1 MIGRLTIDKAS
12 MNLSYFL
19 YTLKIINDN
28 NGRVSRRE
36 FGKQMG
42 DFIGMP
48 SVKGGKENR
57 TPYNKSKLPR
67 YFGFVDI
74 EYGHSNENIL
84 VLTHRGK
91 ILVNYIEDRGE
102 EKEADKRY
110 GIKKNNRDDFID
122 LIFESVIFDSFGKN
136 NCGAEQSK
144 TDVEPP
150 KIVFKTILELGR
162 ATAEE
167 ICFVMFGLNFGI
179 FKSFEEAIEVVK
191 NNRNVSEY
199 DYKSITDQW
208 QITNIVNDCKIINI
222 FTDSNIRLLTS
233 QRDEQNN
240 KIYYSLSKTLD
251 DVHKEQIRTIGAIY
265 KPLRLY
271 VYTNGNIETIH
282 KWIDDVVLG
291 RVSDNTLV
299 FRYNNYVEFC
309 SDYSKTGALIPG
321 VFEKALLTAFN
332 EEKKNVYI
340 VLEGTTETMF
350 RKRIGGLLPLMKSK
364 DDFLAEDH
372 GWSINS
378 VKNERLYNYLVTN
391 STNAKNVL
399 KDQMVRLPSNIH
411 IIGAIMM
418 TENDKNLEFD
428 YVFQRC
434 FVNAK
439 DNAGFTNSNANKAII
454 PSSNILLYGVPGCG
468 KSHKVEE
475 EYESKITTEKNK
487 VRVVFHPDYTY
498 SDFVGQLLPVL
509 KEVENA
515 QGVKEEKLQYEFVPG
530 PFTKIIKTAYE
541 EPNQQCLLIIEELNR
556 GNAPAIFGE
565 IFQLLDRNDN
575 GESKYG
581 IYNADIAKYAYGGL
595 PENQGIAINVIA
607 NTPIKL
613 PPNLTI
619 VATMNTSDQNVFTM
633 DTAFQRRW
641 QMKHIPNRFTGESLD
656 EKTIN
661 HIAKHLPNSE
671 ISWGVFAQTINK
683 KMHTANLGFGGT
695 EDKSLGVYFATD
707 NDLDD
712 AERFAEKVL
721 KYLWDDAFKLGRKEL
736 FNDCSQG
743 LSAVIEAYEDAAKA
757 KIEKQSAE
765 DPLKKV
771 LVPEVY
777 NEMQKK
783 MAEMVA
789 EQAQTAEEKT
799 SEEEAAESTA
809 EDNPAQEPAGEE

>member
-515 QGVKEEKLQYEFVPG
+515 QGVTEEKLQYEFVPG
-530 PFTKIIKTAYE
+530 PFTQILKTAYA
-541 EPNQQCLLIIEELNR
+541 EPDQQCLLIIEELNR

-565 IFQLLDRNDN
+565 IFQLLDRNDD
-575 GESKYG
+575 GKSKYS
-581 IYNADIAKYAYGGL
+581 IYNRDISMALYDEPNKPIEL
-595 PENQGIAINVIA
+595 PS
-607 NTPIKL
+607 
-613 PPNLTI
+613 NLTI

-641 QMKHIPNRFTGESLD
+641 QMEHIPNKFD
-656 EKTIN
+656 FKTAHVN
-661 HIAKHLPNSE
+661 KHLPNSK
-671 ISWGVFAQTINK
+671 ISWGAFAQTINK
-683 KMHTANLGFGGT
+683 KMHTVNSGFGST
-695 EDKSLGVYFATD
+695 DDKSLGVYFATD
-707 NDLDD
+707 NDLDN
-712 AERFAEKVL
+712 AKRFAEKVL
-721 KYLWDDAFKLGRKEL
+721 KYLWDDAFKLGRQVL
-736 FNDCSQG
+736 FSNCSEG
-743 LSAVIEAYEDAAKA
+743 LSSVIEAYEEAAGDPLEAVLLPEIYKEMQDAMAKA
-757 KIEKQSAE
+757 ERKA
-765 DPLKKV
+765 
-771 LVPEVY
+771 
-777 NEMQKK
+777 
-783 MAEMVA
+783 
-789 EQAQTAEEKT
+789 AEEAQNEQ
-799 SEEEAAESTA
+799 SGEEPADDA
-809 EDNPAQEPAGEE
+809 DNNSAQKPAGEE

>member
-1 MIGRLTIDKAS
+1 MYTYRNALTTIYKYLNIDESIKTIDNTNKRGIIYKFENEKIVIFVS
-12 MNLSYFL
+12 PLSC
-19 YTLKIINDN
+19 
-28 NGRVSRRE
+28 
-36 FGKQMG
+36 KQ
-42 DFIGMP
+42 
-48 SVKGGKENR
+48 
-57 TPYNKSKLPR
+57 
-67 YFGFVDI
+67 
-74 EYGHSNENIL
+74 GH
-84 VLTHRGK
+84 K
-91 ILVNYIEDRGE
+91 Q
-102 EKEADKRY
+102 
-110 GIKKNNRDDFID
+110 DFID
-122 LIFESVIFDSFGKN
+122 TRDS
-136 NCGAEQSK
+136 GAE
-144 TDVEPP
+144 PR
-150 KIVFKTILELGR
+150 KIAWKYACENHLKFFHF
-162 ATAEE
+162 A
-167 ICFVMFGLNFGI
+167 
-179 FKSFEEAIEVVK
+179 VK
-191 NNRNVSEY
+191 
-199 DYKSITDQW
+199 
-208 QITNIVNDCKIINI
+208 
-222 FTDSNIRLLTS
+222 
-233 QRDEQNN
+233 
-240 KIYYSLSKTLD
+240 D
-251 DVHKEQIRTIGAIY
+251 D
-265 KPLRLY
+265 
-271 VYTNGNIETIH
+271 
-282 KWIDDVVLG
+282 D
-291 RVSDNTLV
+291 
-299 FRYNNYVEFC
+299 RYNNYILSLESNEDAV
-309 SDYSKTGALIPG
+309 SDISYRKHENNTGTGTQVNIPSWFNPSAFENGQKFSRISTPKGFYIAAIRIDYIYEYMRLFDNRPYSGTDIP
-321 VFEKALLTAFN
+321 
-332 EEKKNVYI
+332 
-340 VLEGTTETMF
+340 
-350 RKRIGGLLPLMKSK
+350 
-364 DDFLAEDH
+364 
-372 GWSINS
+372 
-378 VKNERLYNYLVTN
+378 
-391 STNAKNVL
+391 
-399 KDQMVRLPSNIH
+399 DQN
-411 IIGAIMM
+411 
-418 TENDKNLEFD
+418 ENDIT
-428 YVFQRC
+428 
-434 FVNAK
+434 A
-439 DNAGFTNSNANKAII
+439 DNKFAD
-454 PSSNILLYGVPGCG
+454 NILLYGVPGCG

-487 VRVVFHPDYTY
+487 IRVVFHPDYTY

-565 IFQLLDRNDN
+565 IFQLLDRNNN

-661 HIAKHLPNSE
+661 HVAKHLPNSE

-783 MAEMVA
+783 MAEMAA
-789 EQAQTAEEKT
+789 EQAKTAEEKT
-799 SEEEAAESTA
+799 SEDEAAESAA
-809 EDNPAQEPAGEE
+809 EDNPAQKPAGEE

>member
-1 MIGRLTIDKAS
+1 MILKLQACLEYDWFIIPKESIAISDDLKA
-12 MNLSYFL
+12 L
-19 YTLKIINDN
+19 D
-28 NGRVSRRE
+28 
-36 FGKQMG
+36 GK
-42 DFIGMP
+42 FIH
-48 SVKGGKENR
+48 
-57 TPYNKSKLPR
+57 KST
-67 YFGFVDI
+67 
-74 EYGHSNENIL
+74 S
-84 VLTHRGK
+84 T
-91 ILVNYIEDRGE
+91 
-102 EKEADKRY
+102 
-110 GIKKNNRDDFID
+110 
-122 LIFESVIFDSFGKN
+122 
-136 NCGAEQSK
+136 
-144 TDVEPP
+144 
-150 KIVFKTILELGR
+150 
-162 ATAEE
+162 
-167 ICFVMFGLNFGI
+167 
-179 FKSFEEAIEVVK
+179 VVK
-191 NNRNVSEY
+191 IDQNVHM
-199 DYKSITDQW
+199 D
-208 QITNIVNDCKIINI
+208 
-222 FTDSNIRLLTS
+222 
-233 QRDEQNN
+233 
-240 KIYYSLSKTLD
+240 
-251 DVHKEQIRTIGAIY
+251 
-265 KPLRLY
+265 
-271 VYTNGNIETIH
+271 
-282 KWIDDVVLG
+282 
-291 RVSDNTLV
+291 
-299 FRYNNYVEFC
+299 
-309 SDYSKTGALIPG
+309 
-321 VFEKALLTAFN
+321 ALLHN
-332 EEKKNVYI
+332 E
-340 VLEGTTETMF
+340 TT
-350 RKRIGGLLPLMKSK
+350 KG
-364 DDFLAEDH
+364 
-372 GWSINS
+372 
-378 VKNERLYNYLVTN
+378 
-391 STNAKNVL
+391 
-399 KDQMVRLPSNIH
+399 
-411 IIGAIMM
+411 
-418 TENDKNLEFD
+418 
-428 YVFQRC
+428 
-434 FVNAK
+434 
-439 DNAGFTNSNANKAII
+439 II

-613 PPNLTI
+613 PLNLTI

-661 HIAKHLPNSE
+661 HVAKHLPNSE

-799 SEEEAAESTA
+799 SEEEAAKSAA

>member
-1 MIGRLTIDKAS
+1 MYTYRNALTTIYKYLNIDESIKTIDNTNKRGIIYKFENEKIVIFVS
-12 MNLSYFL
+12 PLSC
-19 YTLKIINDN
+19 
-28 NGRVSRRE
+28 
-36 FGKQMG
+36 KQ
-42 DFIGMP
+42 
-48 SVKGGKENR
+48 
-57 TPYNKSKLPR
+57 
-67 YFGFVDI
+67 
-74 EYGHSNENIL
+74 GH
-84 VLTHRGK
+84 K
-91 ILVNYIEDRGE
+91 Q
-102 EKEADKRY
+102 
-110 GIKKNNRDDFID
+110 DFID
-122 LIFESVIFDSFGKN
+122 TRDS
-136 NCGAEQSK
+136 GAE
-144 TDVEPP
+144 PR
-150 KIVFKTILELGR
+150 KIAWKYACENHLKFFHF
-162 ATAEE
+162 A
-167 ICFVMFGLNFGI
+167 
-179 FKSFEEAIEVVK
+179 VK
-191 NNRNVSEY
+191 
-199 DYKSITDQW
+199 
-208 QITNIVNDCKIINI
+208 
-222 FTDSNIRLLTS
+222 
-233 QRDEQNN
+233 
-240 KIYYSLSKTLD
+240 D
-251 DVHKEQIRTIGAIY
+251 D
-265 KPLRLY
+265 
-271 VYTNGNIETIH
+271 
-282 KWIDDVVLG
+282 D
-291 RVSDNTLV
+291 
-299 FRYNNYVEFC
+299 RYNNYILSLESNEDAV
-309 SDYSKTGALIPG
+309 SDISYRKHENNTGTGTQVNIPSWFNPSAFENGQKFSRISTPKGFYIAAIRIDYIYEYMRLFDNRPYSGTDIP
-321 VFEKALLTAFN
+321 
-332 EEKKNVYI
+332 
-340 VLEGTTETMF
+340 
-350 RKRIGGLLPLMKSK
+350 
-364 DDFLAEDH
+364 
-372 GWSINS
+372 
-378 VKNERLYNYLVTN
+378 
-391 STNAKNVL
+391 
-399 KDQMVRLPSNIH
+399 DQN
-411 IIGAIMM
+411 
-418 TENDKNLEFD
+418 ENDIT
-428 YVFQRC
+428 
-434 FVNAK
+434 A
-439 DNAGFTNSNANKAII
+439 DNKFAD
-454 PSSNILLYGVPGCG
+454 NILLYGVPGCG

-487 VRVVFHPDYTY
+487 IRVVFHPDYTY

-661 HIAKHLPNSE
+661 HVAKHLPNSE

-799 SEEEAAESTA
+799 SEEEAAKSAA

>member
-1 MIGRLTIDKAS
+1 MYTYRNALTTIYKYLNIDESIKTIDNTNKRGIIYKFENEKIVIFVS
-12 MNLSYFL
+12 PLSC
-19 YTLKIINDN
+19 
-28 NGRVSRRE
+28 
-36 FGKQMG
+36 KQ
-42 DFIGMP
+42 
-48 SVKGGKENR
+48 
-57 TPYNKSKLPR
+57 
-67 YFGFVDI
+67 
-74 EYGHSNENIL
+74 GH
-84 VLTHRGK
+84 K
-91 ILVNYIEDRGE
+91 Q
-102 EKEADKRY
+102 
-110 GIKKNNRDDFID
+110 DFID
-122 LIFESVIFDSFGKN
+122 TRDS
-136 NCGAEQSK
+136 GAE
-144 TDVEPP
+144 PR
-150 KIVFKTILELGR
+150 KIAWKYACENHLKFFHF
-162 ATAEE
+162 A
-167 ICFVMFGLNFGI
+167 
-179 FKSFEEAIEVVK
+179 VK
-191 NNRNVSEY
+191 
-199 DYKSITDQW
+199 
-208 QITNIVNDCKIINI
+208 
-222 FTDSNIRLLTS
+222 
-233 QRDEQNN
+233 
-240 KIYYSLSKTLD
+240 D
-251 DVHKEQIRTIGAIY
+251 D
-265 KPLRLY
+265 
-271 VYTNGNIETIH
+271 
-282 KWIDDVVLG
+282 D
-291 RVSDNTLV
+291 
-299 FRYNNYVEFC
+299 RYNNYILSLESNEDAV
-309 SDYSKTGALIPG
+309 SDISYRKHENNTGTGTQVNIPSWFNPSAFENGQKFSRISTPKGFYIAAIRIAYIYEYMRLFDNRPYSGTDIP
-321 VFEKALLTAFN
+321 
-332 EEKKNVYI
+332 
-340 VLEGTTETMF
+340 
-350 RKRIGGLLPLMKSK
+350 
-364 DDFLAEDH
+364 
-372 GWSINS
+372 
-378 VKNERLYNYLVTN
+378 
-391 STNAKNVL
+391 
-399 KDQMVRLPSNIH
+399 DQN
-411 IIGAIMM
+411 
-418 TENDKNLEFD
+418 ENDIT
-428 YVFQRC
+428 
-434 FVNAK
+434 A
-439 DNAGFTNSNANKAII
+439 DNKFAD
-454 PSSNILLYGVPGCG
+454 NILLYGVPGCG

-487 VRVVFHPDYTY
+487 IRVVFHPDYTY

-565 IFQLLDRNDN
+565 IFQLLDRNNN

-661 HIAKHLPNSE
+661 HVAKHLPNSE

-799 SEEEAAESTA
+799 SEEEAAKSA
-809 EDNPAQEPAGEE
+809 VEDNPAQKPAGEE